1 MNDMISDIACMAHCN
16 LLLYS
21 VGEEVSTLQD
31 LIILRQKT
39 KTTVFFFCNQLV
51 SAFEP
56 FKQSK
61 LPVLFPLSILMQSYL
76 HLLL

>member
-1 MNDMISDIACMAHCN
+1 MNDMIFDIACMAHCN

-39 KTTVFFFCNQLV
+39 KTTVFFFVTNLSQHSSHSNRV
-51 SAFEP
+51 SCRY
-56 FKQSK
+56 
-61 LPVLFPLSILMQSYL
+61 FPPSPS
-76 HLLL
+76 

>member
-39 KTTVFFFCNQLV
+39 KTTVFFFVTNLSQHSSHSNRV
-51 SAFEP
+51 SCQYFSP
-56 FKQSK
+56 S
-61 LPVLFPLSILMQSYL
+61 PS
-76 HLLL
+76 